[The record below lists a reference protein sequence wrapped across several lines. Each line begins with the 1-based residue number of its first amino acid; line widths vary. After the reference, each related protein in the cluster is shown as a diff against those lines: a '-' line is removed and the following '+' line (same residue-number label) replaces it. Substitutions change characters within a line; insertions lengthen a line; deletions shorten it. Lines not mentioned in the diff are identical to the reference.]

1 MGEWLKRWEALRDLL
16 KELTPLRVREIRL
29 LTYGLEQTRI
39 RVQIGVDGPLTEKA
53 LKDIIEVM
61 KKTELEFLWISE
73 AYNSIW
79 LNFEAIEIV
88 SGDKEV

>member
-16 KELTPLRVREIRL
+16 RELTPLRVREIRL

-39 RVQIGVDGPLTEKA
+39 RVQIGVDAPLTEKA